1 MDTSDNSAGDPVRDP
16 GVLLDVRDLR
26 IHFRSEE
33 GLVRAVDG
41 VSFQLRPGE
50 TLGLVGESGC
60 GKTVSS
66 LAILKLLEVPPAE
79 YRGGEI
85 VFEGRDLLKTSE
97 KEMRR
102 LRGKVISMIF
112 QEPMTSLNP
121 ILSIGSQVAEVLT
134 GHQKMKATK
143 ARERTIELLGMVFQE
158 PLTSLNPV
166 LTIGEQIAEP
176 LRIHTASGAA
186 EIRAATVRLLQ
197 DVGIDRPAERLNDY
211 PHQLSGGQRQRVMIA
226 MALACGPDLL
236 IADEPTTALDVTIQ
250 AQILKLLTQLQAARD
265 MAVLYITHDLGV
277 VSQIADRVY
286 VMYAGLIVEHGPVAA
301 ILREPRHPYTQALLA
316 SLPHRRK
323 RGTRLHSIPGAVP
336 HPAHKPPGCPFH
348 PRCARAVAVCRIEF
362 PDLCLF
368 SDSHAARCP
377 VAAGRWS

>member
-1 MDTSDNSAGDPVRDP
+1 MAADTGN
-16 GVLLDVRDLR
+16 LLSVENLSV
-26 IHFRSEE
+26 HFHGEE
-33 GLVRAVDG
+33 ETARAVEG
-41 VSFQLRPGE
+41 VSFEVRRRE
-50 TLGLVGESGC
+50 NVCLVGESGC
-60 GKTVSS
+60 GKTVSA
-66 LAILKLLEVPPAE
+66 LAVMGLIPCPPGRVTGERILFA
-79 YRGGEI
+79 GQ
-85 VFEGRDLLKTSE
+85 DLLLLDDAAME
-97 KEMRR
+97 AV
-102 LRGKVISMIF
+102 RGRKI
-112 QEPMTSLNP
+112 
-121 ILSIGSQVAEVLT
+121 
-134 GHQKMKATK
+134 
-143 ARERTIELLGMVFQE
+143 GMVFQE

-176 LRIHTASGAA
+176 LRIHTTLGAA
-186 EIRAATVRLLQ
+186 EIRTTTARLLQ

-250 AQILKLLTQLQAARD
+250 AQILKLITQLQAARD

-301 ILREPRHPYTQALLA
+301 ILRDPRHPYTQALLA

-348 PRCARAVAVCRIEF
+348 PRCARAIAVCRIEF
-362 PDLCLF
+362 PDLCRF